1 MSHIVTVATM
11 IKDERAVQRA
21 LQIMKLEPAKHGVFT
36 VFSNKVEGLGF
47 KLPGWN
53 YPVVA
58 DLSTGKVQYDNYK
71 GTWGKQEEFDKFQQ
85 RYALEAAKSAAD
97 DAGQTY
103 SAEYTDAQGRICFDI
118 NENNAHQHVLVGGE
132 SGNDGPKFAL

>member
-1 MSHIVTVATM
+1 VSHIVTVATM

-21 LQIMKLEPAKHGVFT
+21 CQVLKLEPAKHGTFT
-36 VFSNKVEGLGF
+36 VFSRQVEGLGW

-58 DLSTGKVQYDNYK
+58 DLATGQLQFDNYK
-71 GTWGKQEEFDKFQQ
+71 GAWGKQEELDKFQQ
-85 RYALEAAKSAAD
+85 RYALEAAKAAAD

-103 SAEYTDAQGRICFDI
+103 SAEYVDEHGRTCFDI
-118 NENNAHQHVLVGGE
+118 TDNSQNQHVLVGGE
-132 SGNDGPKFAL
+132 SGTDGPKFAL